1 MTISKGLK
9 YRAFIEEYF
18 MVDRADTGQLV
29 PFKFNKVQNIYYDDL
44 CREYDIERN
53 GITAAVRENIVKA
66 RREGF
71 SSLILAI
78 FAADDI
84 MQENPTETT
93 VISYK
98 DEATKTFRRR
108 YRTYVLSYF
117 AQKAGYAKEVIMKNI
132 NILDDVASKVLETDS
147 TDIVIARNRAHFYC
161 GTASA
166 KVGGRG
172 GVLHKLLFSEIAFY
186 PDTEKIM
193 ASEMIEA
200 TMRQVDIASGF
211 IFAESTENGVG
222 TYQHKMW
229 TESKRGLSRFRNRFY
244 GWPIF
249 YTEAEYQQIKSEYI
263 DKDALRRD
271 YPKDETDLFKGSA
284 KAFTTEPELNQLVG
298 LKNCNKEI
306 VYWLQL
312 LGVNYIDQAEI
323 IQETLNTLIKENP
336 LRALYCGIDV
346 AKDRDATVLTVIR
359 DNRVDLTGGVKSIA
373 IDSTGIGDYL
383 PDWFANNSRWDVIEM
398 KFSRLSKDIMY
409 KNIQVVMADKLTSLP
424 ECKLA
429 EDEYVS
435 EEHKNFWLQMIQL
448 EKQHIGN
455 LLVVAHPVDNQKHD
469 LYEEGAHDDYPD
481 SWALAE
487 YAYISVN
494 GKPVRKQKAVVQTVE
509 NAVDRLLGQGR
520 GRGRRGGSAAGDYE

>member
-1 MTISKGLK
+1 MIRKGLK
-9 YRAFIEEYF
+9 YRAFIEDYF
-18 MVDRADTGQLV
+18 LIDRADTGQLV
-29 PFKFNKVQNIYYDDL
+29 SLKFNKVQNKYYDDL
-44 CREYDIERN
+44 CSEYDIEN
-53 GITAAVRENIVKA
+53 KGITASIRENIVKA

-117 AQKAGYAKEVIMKNI
+117 AQKAGYTKEQIAKNI
-132 NILDDVASKVLETDS
+132 NVLEEVASACLETDS
-147 TDIVIARNRAHFYC
+147 TDIVLAKNRAHFYC

-193 ASEMIEA
+193 AAEMIEA
-200 TMRQVDIASGF
+200 TMRQVDISSGWV
-211 IFAESTENGVG
+211 FAESTENGVG

-229 TESKRGLSRFRNRFY
+229 TESKRGLSRFHNRFY
-244 GWPIF
+244 GWPMF
-249 YTEAEYQQIKSEYI
+249 YTESEYEKIKSEYI

-271 YPKDETDLFKGSA
+271 YPKDESDLFKGSA
-284 KAFTTEPELNQLVG
+284 KAFTTEVDLMSLVG
-298 LKNCNKEI
+298 LKNRNKEI
-306 VYWLQL
+306 IFWLELQ
-312 LGVNYIDQAEI
+312 GVNYIDQAEI
-323 IQETLNTLIKENP
+323 IQDNLNTLIKENP
-336 LRALYCGIDV
+336 MRGLYAGIDV
-346 AKDRDATVLTVIR
+346 AKDRDATVLTVISDTR
-359 DNRVDLTGGVKSIA
+359 PDLTGGVKAIA

-383 PDWFANNSRWDVIEM
+383 PDWFTNNSRWHIIEV

-409 KNIQVVMADKLTSLP
+409 KNLQVIIVDKLTMIP
-424 ECKLA
+424 QIKV
-429 EDEYVS
+429 EDEGSVYVS
-435 EEHKNFWLQMIQL
+435 DEHKHFFQQMIQL
-448 EKQHIGN
+448 EKQTIGN
-455 LLVVAHPVDNQKHD
+455 LLVVSHPVDNQKHD
-469 LYEEGAHDDYPD
+469 SYEEGAHDDYPD

-487 YAYISVN
+487 YAYISIN
-494 GKPVRKQKAVVQTVE
+494 GKPVRTKPPKPPTVQNAVE
-509 NAVDRLLGQGR
+509 NMLGR
-520 GRGRRGGSAAGDYE
+520 GMNGDRKKYGSTDYE